1 MSPYDVDVAVVGG
14 GIAGLAAAL
23 DVADNSTASIALLEA
38 GSALGGKIRTERVG
52 AIDVE
57 AGADSFLA
65 RTPEGPSL
73 ARSLGLDDDL
83 VEPNVFGAL
92 VAYDKGRARLPEGSV
107 YGIPGSV
114 RSVLAFSALSP
125 VARLRALS
133 EVLAPRKLGGRD
145 VSVGDFVARRFGR
158 QALDRLVDPLLAGT
172 RAGDVRDMSLAAALP
187 QVDALARRHRS
198 LLLGISS
205 ERRRGS
211 IQTGAPPFLKVRSG
225 MGKLIEELGRRLAQ
239 RVDVRLGHPVERLL
253 LSKGGVVLEGRE
265 DVRAR
270 AVIFAAPAYA
280 ASSAI
285 ESLDEEAA
293 ELLGRIGYAS
303 VASIAVVYRP
313 ESIPLPPDVS
323 GLLIGTRAARTVS
336 AITFYSQKWSLP
348 IEGGVVLRCFVG
360 RADRHPALDLPDS
373 ELVSRVTSDLRSLL
387 DVAGDPVGSNVVRWE
402 RSLPQYSVGHLDRL
416 AVIEARLRERGPVFL
431 AGAGYRG
438 SGIPDCIRQGQTAA
452 NRVLSL
458 LPKGVDGGA
467 DLL

>member
-1 MSPYDVDVAVVGG
+1 MSLYDVDVAVVGG
-14 GIAGLAAAL
+14 GISGLTAAL
-23 DVADNSTASIALLEA
+23 VIADNSAASIALLEA
-38 GSALGGKIRTERVG
+38 GSALGGNIRTERVG
-52 AIDVE
+52 DVEVE

-65 RTPEGPSL
+65 RSPEGPSL

-83 VEPNVFGAL
+83 IEPNVFGAL
-92 VAYDKGRARLPEGSV
+92 VAYDKGRARLPGGSV

-114 RSVLAFSALSP
+114 RSLLASSALSP

-133 EVLAPRKLGGRD
+133 EVLTPRKLGGRD
-145 VSVGDFVARRFGR
+145 VSVGDFVTRRFGR
-158 QALDRLVDPLLAGT
+158 QVLDRLVDPLLAGT

-198 LLLGISS
+198 LLLGIGS

-211 IQTGAPPFLKVRSG
+211 IQTGTPPFLKIRSG
-225 MGKLIEELGRRLAQ
+225 MSKLIETLGNRLAQ
-239 RVDVRLGHPVERLL
+239 RVELRLDHPVERLQP
-253 LSKGGVVLEGRE
+253 SNGGVVLESLE
-265 DVRAR
+265 DIRAR

-280 ASSAI
+280 ASSAV
-285 ESLDEEAA
+285 ESWDEDAA

-303 VASIAVVYRP
+303 VASVALVYRP
-313 ESIPLPPDVS
+313 ESIALPPDVS
-323 GLLIGTRAARTVS
+323 GLLMGRGAARAVS
-336 AITFYSQKWSLP
+336 AITFYSQKWGLP
-348 IEGGVVLRCFVG
+348 IEDGAVLRCFVG
-360 RADRHPALDLPDS
+360 RADRHPALDLSDS
-373 ELVSRVTSDLRSLL
+373 ELVSKVTSDLGSLV
-387 DVAGDPVGSNVVRWE
+387 DVSGDPVGSNVVRWE

-416 AVIEARLRERGPVFL
+416 AVIESRLRARGPIFL

-458 LPKGVDGGA
+458 LSTGVDGGA